1 MSHEENIYV
10 DHNHGDEPETKSS
23 NLFVRIVV
31 IIGII
36 LILLFIALTIVK
48 YVPKLL
54 GAANVSFSSLFS
66 PKDKLSVSV
75 TDTKVKTG
83 DNLVVNWKN
92 NTTDTDGSYMW
103 SFKCV
108 SGVEVLYNSISGLRP
123 VICDTLFP
131 LPSDR
136 NSYSFLVKNANKVPT
151 EVPMSVTFWD
161 KELSAQKF
169 AGSTSITVLPE
180 GYVDANSYAPN
191 YANPSTTNTATT
203 TNSNSGTKTTT
214 STSGST
220 YTGNTNTSGSYGNTN
235 TGIADLRVSL
245 YKIGR
250 TTSDGGFQETTSF
263 AENDRVTVRFNV
275 SNIGT
280 ARSGTWSLTANLPTK
295 TVNDKVFNSGAQPA
309 LNPGDSFE
317 LTISFDT
324 FDPNGKFVQITMSA
338 YDTNQ
343 SNNSLSIPVSF
354 NGNYNGG
361 SGSNYNSTGSKPD
374 LVVRIIDVGVLGN
387 NNQFYYDNSLN
398 DNDTIAVRF
407 EVQNIGG
414 SYTGNWRFEADLP
427 TMDND
432 TFRSNTQNSLAPGEI
447 RQFTIGFDNPDTG
460 SNNVTVNV
468 DSDHNVSENSESNND
483 DSERI
488 YINN

>member
-1 MSHEENIYV
+1 MSHEEHIYINNE
-10 DHNHGDEPETKSS
+10 HENESSSKGS

-48 YVPKLL
+48 YVPKII

-66 PKDKLSVSV
+66 PKDKMSVSV
-75 TDTKVKTG
+75 QNTKVKSG
-83 DNLVVNWKN
+83 DSLVINWKN

-103 SFKCV
+103 TFKCV
-108 SGVEVLYNSISGLRP
+108 DGVEVLYNSIGGLRP

-131 LPSDR
+131 LPNDK
-136 NSYSFLVKNANKVPT
+136 NNYSFLIKNTSKAPV

-161 KELSAQKF
+161 KELKAQKF
-169 AGSTSITVLPE
+169 SGSSSVTVLPE
-180 GYVDANSYAPN
+180 GYVYTNSYAPN
-191 YANPSTTNTATT
+191 YANPNTTNTATT
-203 TNSNSGTKTTT
+203 TNSNSGTNTNAGTGAYSGNTTT
-214 STSGST
+214 GGA
-220 YTGNTNTSGSYGNTN
+220 YTNNTNVI
-235 TGIADLRVSL
+235 TGTADLRVSL

-250 TTSDGGFQETTSF
+250 TASDGSFQETTSF
-263 AENDRVTVRFNV
+263 ADNDRVTVRFNV

-309 LNPGDSFE
+309 LNPSDSFE
-317 LTISFDT
+317 LTISFDS
-324 FDPNGKFVQITMSA
+324 FDPNGKYVQITMSA
-338 YDTNQ
+338 YDSNQ
-343 SNNSLSIPVSF
+343 SNNTLSIPVSF
-354 NGNYNGG
+354 NGSYNGG
-361 SGSNYNSTGSKPD
+361 SNYNNTGSRPD
-374 LVVRIIDVGVLGN
+374 LTVKIIDVGILGS
-387 NNQFYYDNSLN
+387 NNQFYYDNSPD

-407 EVQNIGG
+407 EVQNIGS
-414 SYTGNWRFEADLP
+414 SYTGGWRFEADLP
-427 TMDND
+427 TEDND

-460 SNNVTVNV
+460 SNNITIEV
-468 DSDHNVSENSESNND
+468 DSDDDVNENSESNND

-488 YINN
+488 YVNN